1 MNILQIIIASVFVS
15 NVVLS
20 GYIGMDDVLAL
31 SDNKGKILKIGL
43 ISCLMLTISTFLT
56 RLISQTLLE
65 KYNLQYFELLAYI
78 VIIGLVVKVFSVLFD
93 STYGES
99 PAYSKLNLVNTLF
112 LGIALLASQNNL
124 SLIDTIIY
132 SIGTSLGVI
141 LLSIMLEAIKYK
153 YRFVNMPDH
162 FKGRAIHV
170 MALGLIALAFYGFAG
185 LV

>member
-1 MNILQIIIASVFVS
+1 MNILQIIIAGVFVS

-31 SDNKGKILKIGL
+31 SDNKGNMLKIGL
-43 ISCLMLTISTFLT
+43 ISCFMLVISTFLT

-65 KYNLQYFELLAYI
+65 KFNLQYFELLAYI
-78 VIIGLVVKVFSVLFD
+78 VIIGLVVKVFSVLFN
-93 STYGES
+93 STYGDS
-99 PAYSKLNLVNTLF
+99 PAYSKLTLVNTLF
-112 LGIALLASQNNL
+112 LGVALLASQNNL

-141 LLSIMLEAIKYK
+141 LLSIMMEAIKYK

-162 FKGRAIHV
+162 FKGQAIHV

>member
-31 SDNKGKILKIGL
+31 SDNKGKMLKIGL
-43 ISCLMLTISTFLT
+43 VSCFMLTISTFLT

-65 KYNLQYFELLAYI
+65 KYNLQYFELLAYV

-99 PAYSKLNLVNTLF
+99 TAYSKLNLVNTLF
-112 LGIALLASQNNL
+112 LGVALLASQNNL

-141 LLSIMLEAIKYK
+141 LLSIMMEAIKYK

-162 FKGRAIHV
+162 FKGRALHV
-170 MALGLIALAFYGFAG
+170 MVLGLIALAFYGFAG